1 MSAVS
6 TVGGGGLDQS
16 MDDTV
21 GATAWLIT
29 IAVSI
34 ATFMQNLDITVVNVA
49 LPYIAGGLAVSTDEA
64 SWVVT
69 TYLVAYAVIVTAS
82 SFLAQ
87 KFGRKRVFIA
97 CGALF
102 IVSSLLC
109 GFAPNLQSLLLARVL
124 QGIGGGG
131 MVPIAQSIV
140 ATSFPPSKRAP
151 AFALLSV
158 SNAVA
163 PMLGPTFGGWLS
175 DNYGWPTCF
184 LVNGPVGTAFLVFCY
199 LIIPESNETTEAT
212 AKRAPFDFPGFL
224 LVATFL
230 GTLEVVLDRGLEYD
244 WFGSTF
250 IITFSV
256 VCGVAFVLMVPWAM
270 TRSNAVVDLRLLM
283 TRQFGIA
290 FVIMM
295 IQGATSICLT
305 QFLTLLLQRVFGYT
319 GTLAGLVLLPGGLI
333 SLAMLILVGRL
344 SSRVQ
349 PKYLI
354 AAGAVMVSF
363 NMYRLTTSLY
373 DGLDFW
379 FFAFLNI
386 YARFGIPLIFPMVTA
401 ISYDGIPR
409 GKADQAAAL
418 LTVGRNV
425 GSAIEIS
432 IANNIL
438 ADRGQFH
445 QARLVELTG
454 VSSISYQT
462 SVERIAGY
470 FQANGSANA
479 RAHEQALAWIGQQ
492 VQTQA
497 SLLAYIDVFWTVTL
511 ISAATV
517 PLAFCLRNVKL
528 GAGSRRR

>member
-1 MSAVS
+1 
-6 TVGGGGLDQS
+6 
-16 MDDTV
+16 
-21 GATAWLIT
+21 
-29 IAVSI
+29 
-34 ATFMQNLDITVVNVA
+34 
-49 LPYIAGGLAVSTDEA
+49 
-64 SWVVT
+64 VVT
-69 TYLVAYAVIVTAS
+69 TYLVAYAAIVTAS
-82 SFLAQ
+82 SYLVQ
-87 KFGRKRVFIA
+87 KFGRKNVFTA

-124 QGIGGGG
+124 QGLGGGG

-140 ATSFPPSKRAP
+140 ATSFPPSKRGP

-184 LVNGPVGTAFLVFCY
+184 LVNGPIGTAFLVFCY
-199 LIIPESNETTEAT
+199 LIIPESNEVTEA
-212 AKRAPFDFPGFL
+212 AKRRPFDFPGFL

-230 GTLEVVLDRGLEYD
+230 GTLEVTLDRGLEYD

-256 VCGVAFVLMVPWAM
+256 ICGAAFVLMVPWVM
-270 TRSNAVVDLRLLM
+270 TRTNAVVDLRLLM

-305 QFLTLLLQRVFGYT
+305 QFLTLLLQQVFGYT
-319 GTLAGLVLLPGGLI
+319 GTLAGLVLLPGGLVA
-333 SLAMLILVGRL
+333 LPMLILAGRL

-354 AAGAVMVSF
+354 AAGAVVISF
-363 NMYRLTTSLY
+363 NMYRLTANLY

-379 FFAFLNI
+379 FFALLNI

-409 GKADQAAAL
+409 DKADQAAAL

-432 IANNIL
+432 IANNVL
-438 ADRGQFH
+438 AHRGQFH
-445 QARLVELTG
+445 QARLVELTS
-454 VSSISYQT
+454 VSGISYQD

-470 FQANGSANA
+470 FQANGSSIGQ
-479 RAHEQALAWIGQQ
+479 AHEQTLAWIGQQ

-497 SLLAYIDVFWTVTL
+497 SLLAYMDVFWTVTV
-511 ISAATV
+511 ISAASV

-528 GAGSRRR
+528 GGGSRGR

>member
-6 TVGGGGLDQS
+6 TVGGGLDHS
-16 MDDTV
+16 EADTV

-34 ATFMQNLDITVVNVA
+34 ATFMQNLDITIVNVA
-49 LPYIAGGLAVSTDEA
+49 LPFIAGGLGVSTDEA

-69 TYLVAYAVIVTAS
+69 TYLIAYAVIVTAS

-87 KFGRKRVFIA
+87 KFGRKNVFIA

-140 ATSFPPSKRAP
+140 ATSFPPSRRGP

-163 PMLGPTFGGWLS
+163 PMLGPTVGGWLS

-184 LVNGPVGTAFLVFCY
+184 LVNGPIGTAFLVFCY
-199 LIIPESNETTEAT
+199 VIIPRSTTEAT
-212 AKRAPFDFPGFL
+212 AKRAPFDFVGFL

-230 GTLEVVLDRGLEYD
+230 DTLEVVLDRGLEYD
-244 WFGSTF
+244 WFESRF
-250 IITFSV
+250 IVTFSV
-256 VCGVAFVLMVPWAM
+256 ICGAAFVLMIPWAV
-270 TRSNAVVDLRLLM
+270 TRSNPAVDFRLLT

-295 IQGATSICLT
+295 IAGATSICLT
-305 QFLTLLLQRVFGYT
+305 QFLTLLCQRIFGYT

-333 SLAMLILVGRL
+333 SIAMLFLAGRL
-344 SSRVQ
+344 STIVQ

-354 AAGAVMVSF
+354 AAGASMITV
-363 NMYRLTTSLY
+363 NLYRLTTSLY

-379 FFAFLNI
+379 FFASLNI
-386 YARFGIPLIFPMVTA
+386 YARFGMPLIFPMVTA

-409 GKADQAAAL
+409 SKADQAAAL
-418 LTVGRNV
+418 LTMARNV
-425 GSAIEIS
+425 GSAVEIS
-432 IANNIL
+432 ISNNVL
-438 ADRGQFH
+438 GHRGQFH
-445 QARLVELTG
+445 QARLVELTS
-454 VSSISYQT
+454 VSNIAYQD
-462 SVERIAGY
+462 SSERIVAY
-470 FQANGSANA
+470 FQTNGSSNA
-479 RAHEQALAWIGQQ
+479 QAHERALAWIAQQ
-492 VQTQA
+492 VEIQS

-511 ISAATV
+511 FSAATI
-517 PLAFCLRNVKL
+517 PLAFCFRNVKL
-528 GAGSRRR
+528 GASSRRR